1 MGNND
6 KQWGVI
12 VFCDQWGMTLPPTVL
27 VLYVDWAGKAYLFKM
42 KLFVHINVYHR
53 SLQCRTPCE
62 LVLSLI
68 FQWIISRDE
77 SQRRKIRPRQKPSYR
92 KDFNFEV

>member
-27 VLYVDWAGKAYLFKM
+27 VLYVDWAGKA
-42 KLFVHINVYHR
+42 
-53 SLQCRTPCE
+53 
-62 LVLSLI
+62 
-68 FQWIISRDE
+68 
-77 SQRRKIRPRQKPSYR
+77 
-92 KDFNFEV
+92 